1 MSRLRLIRIGFF
13 FTGLL
18 LIGQLFRI
26 QVLSHDFYAAL
37 AEGQHDLF
45 QKLFPARGK
54 IYARERQ
61 SGDQVF
67 LLATNRTLS
76 LLFAEPFRIKNPIMT
91 AAALAPILGVEP
103 DELKPKLSSP
113 TERYRVLARRVDV
126 ETREKIEA
134 LRLEGLKFAE
144 EDSRFYPEGRTGGQ
158 VIGFV
163 GESDKGKSGR
173 YGIEGWF
180 DKDLAGVQGYLESE
194 KDSRGR
200 VIAVGNRTIQPA
212 KDGDDIVLTIDR
224 TVQYVACKKLE
235 EWVKKFHALK
245 GSLVILDPRTGAVI
259 AMCNA
264 PTFDPNEYGKIESV
278 DVYNNTAIFEPYES
292 GSVFK
297 TITMAGGL
305 DSGKILPSTVFDDPG
320 EVKIGP
326 FTIRNSDLQ
335 AHGRVDMTTVLSESL
350 NTGMVDVVH
359 ALGPQKFLR
368 YVRDFGFGQKSGIEL
383 QSEAAGN
390 IEPLSRKG
398 DIWSATGSFGQGITV
413 TVLQLASAYGAIAN
427 GGMLMKPYIVEEVR
441 RAGGAVEKRAPKA
454 VRSVISKQAAERLSG
469 MLVAVVEKGHGKRAG
484 VPGYWIAGKTGT
496 AQIPR
501 EDGGGYEVGQTIGS
515 FAGFGPVEDPKFAM
529 VVRVD
534 RPEGVQFAESTA
546 APLFGDIAKY
556 LLDYYQVPPSRK

>member
-1 MSRLRLIRIGFF
+1 MNRLRLLRFGFL
-13 FTGLL
+13 TVGLL

-26 QVLSHDFYAAL
+26 QVLSHDFYVAL

-45 QKLFPARGK
+45 QHLFPERGK
-54 IYARERQ
+54 IYARDRQ
-61 SGDQVF
+61 SGDQAF
-67 LLATNRTLS
+67 LLATNRTLN
-76 LLFAEPFRIKNPIMT
+76 LLFAEPFRIK
-91 AAALAPILGVEP
+91 APINTAQALSSILGIEEA
-103 DELKPKLSSP
+103 ELIGKISSP
-113 TERYRVLARRVDV
+113 TERYRVLARKLDD

-134 LRLEGLKFAE
+134 LKLEGIGFTK
-144 EDSRFYPEGRTGGQ
+144 EDFRYYPEGVTGGQ
-158 VIGFV
+158 MLGFV

-173 YGIEGWF
+173 YGVEGWF
-180 DKDLAGVQGYLESE
+180 DKDLAGAQGYLESE

-200 VIAVGNRTIQPA
+200 VIAVGNRTLQPA
-212 KDGDDIVLTIDR
+212 KDGDDLVLTIDR

-235 EWVKKFHALK
+235 EWVKKFNALK
-245 GSLVILDPRTGAVI
+245 GSVVIIDPRTGAVI

-297 TITMAGGL
+297 AITMAAGL
-305 DSGKILPSTVFDDPG
+305 DTGKISPSTIFDDPG

-326 FTIRNSDLQ
+326 FTIRNSDLK
-335 AHGRVDMTTVLSESL
+335 AHGRVDMTTVLAESL
-350 NTGMVDVVH
+350 NTGLVEVVH
-359 ALGPQKFLR
+359 RLGPQKFLA

-383 QSEAAGN
+383 QTEAAGN

-398 DIWSATGSFGQGITV
+398 DIWSATGSYGQGITV
-413 TVLQLASAYGAIAN
+413 TVLQLAAAYAAVAN
-427 GGMLMKPYIVEEVR
+427 DGVLMKPYIVDEVR
-441 RAGGAVEKRAPKA
+441 HADGTVEKRAPKSIRR
-454 VRSVISKQAAERLSG
+454 VVSERASELLSG
-469 MLVAVVEKGHGKRAG
+469 MLVAVVEKGHGTRAG

-501 EDGGGYEVGQTIGS
+501 QDGGGYEVGQTIGS
-515 FAGFGPVEDPKFAM
+515 FAGFGPVDDPKFAM

-546 APLFGDIAKY
+546 APLFGDIAKF
-556 LLDYYQVPPSRK
+556 LLDYYQVPPTRN

>member
-1 MSRLRLIRIGFF
+1 MSRLRLLRIGFF
-13 FTGLL
+13 VVGLL

-26 QVLSHDFYAAL
+26 QVLSHDFYVAL

-45 QKLFPARGK
+45 QHLFPERGK
-54 IYARERQ
+54 VYARDRQ
-61 SGDQVF
+61 SGDQTF
-67 LLATNRTLS
+67 LLATNRTLN
-76 LLFAEPFRIKNPIMT
+76 LLFAEPFRIKNPINT
-91 AAALAPILGVEP
+91 AEALAPILGIEAS
-103 DELKPKLSSP
+103 ELKEKISSP
-113 TERYRVLARRVDV
+113 TERYRVLSRKLND

-134 LRLEGLKFAE
+134 LKLEGIGFTK
-144 EDSRFYPEGRTGGQ
+144 EDFRFYPEGVTGGQ
-158 VIGFV
+158 MLGFV

-180 DKDLAGVQGYLESE
+180 DKELAGEQGYLESE

-200 VIAVGNRTIQPA
+200 VIAVGNRTLQPA
-212 KDGDDIVLTIDR
+212 KDGDDLVLTIDR

-235 EWVKKFHALK
+235 EWVKKFNALK
-245 GSLVILDPRTGAVI
+245 GSVVILDPRTGGVI

-264 PTFDPNEYGKIESV
+264 PTFDPNEYGKIENV

-297 TITMAGGL
+297 AITMAGGL
-305 DSGKILPSTVFDDPG
+305 DSGKVTPSTIFDDPG
-320 EVKIGP
+320 EIKIGP
-326 FTIRNSDLQ
+326 FTIRNSDLK
-335 AHGRVDMTTVLSESL
+335 AHGRVDMTTVLAESL

-359 ALGPQKFLR
+359 TLGPQKFLN
-368 YVRDFGFGQKSGIEL
+368 YVRDFGFGQKAGIEL
-383 QSEAAGN
+383 QSEGAGN

-413 TVLQLASAYGAIAN
+413 TVLQLAAAYGAIAN
-427 GGMLMKPYIVEEVR
+427 DGTLMKPYIVDEVR
-441 RAGGAVEKRAPKA
+441 HGDGTVEKRAPKT
-454 VRSVISKQAAERLSG
+454 VRSVISKRAAELLSG
-469 MLVAVVEKGHGKRAG
+469 MLVAVVEKGHGTRAG

-501 EDGGGYEVGQTIGS
+501 ADGGGYEVGQTIGS
-515 FAGFGPVEDPKFAM
+515 FAGFGPVDDPKFVM
-529 VVRVD
+529 VVRID

-556 LLDYYQVPPSRK
+556 LLDYYQVPPTRK